1 MIEYQ
6 ELLMNAIDSIDLDR
20 VSTIV
25 DLVCST
31 IGSGDHIYVIGNGGN
46 ASTASHFACDLQK
59 GASETKKV
67 RAMSLCDNMA
77 LMTAWSNDFNFRVA
91 LSEQVSTMITE
102 GDLLFAFSASGKSQ
116 NITEA
121 VALATDNLATTIG
134 ISGFGGGQLSEEV
147 HHPLIIQ
154 SDNMQVVE
162 DVTMMV
168 CHMIFRAVKKK
179 VG

>member
-6 ELLMNAIDSIDLDR
+6 ELLMNAIDSIDLDK
-20 VSTIV
+20 VSNIV
-25 DLVCST
+25 NLVCST
-31 IGSGDHIYVIGNGGN
+31 IGQGDRIYVIGNGGN

-59 GASETKKV
+59 GTSESRNV
-67 RAMSLCDNMA
+67 RAMSLCDNLA
-77 LMTAWSNDFNFRVA
+77 LLTAWSNDFNFRVA
-91 LSEQVSTMITE
+91 LSEQVRTLITE

-147 HHPLIIQ
+147 HYPLIIQ

-162 DVTMMV
+162 DVTLML
-168 CHMIFRAVKKK
+168 CHMIFREVKKK
-179 VG
+179 MG